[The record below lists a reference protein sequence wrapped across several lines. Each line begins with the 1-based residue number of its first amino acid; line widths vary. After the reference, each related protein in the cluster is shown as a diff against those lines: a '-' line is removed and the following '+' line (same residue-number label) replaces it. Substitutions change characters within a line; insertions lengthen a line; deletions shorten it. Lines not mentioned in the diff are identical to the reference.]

1 MEDNN
6 LPIQNT
12 EDNSEDKLHVGLKI
26 LSFCIPLAGA
36 IIYFVKKDRE
46 PNAAKTACYAALIGL
61 GVSIILNVIVTLL
74 GGLNNF

>member
-6 LPIQNT
+6 SPIQNM
-12 EDNSEDKLHVGLKI
+12 EDPAEDKLHVGLTI

-36 IIYFVKKDRE
+36 IIYFVKKEKE

-61 GVSIILNVIVTLL
+61 GVSIILNVIVTLM
-74 GGLNNF
+74 GGLGSF